1 MKRFVILLLTAV
13 LALTMPLSA
22 LAAGQIEVTEDVS
35 VSDDYDWT
43 RFKGQNVT
51 LNVYNWGEYISNAME
66 SRGYRRDQRA
76 LRGGD
81 VK

>member
-1 MKRFVILLLTAV
+1 MRKSTSIIIL
-13 LALTMPLSA
+13 
-22 LAAGQIEVTEDVS
+22 
-35 VSDDYDWT
+35 
-43 RFKGQNVT
+43 
-51 LNVYNWGEYISNAME
+51 ISNAME